1 MLKKNEK
8 VMLLIEKLKSINEN
22 IFFDL
27 LIDNF
32 NNELLEKK
40 FGKTFNENSIFFERE
55 IDIVGKIDESNKDFL
70 KKLTETNNTYVEKKC
85 LDYTKEDYLREFQRD
100 KILRVNGRGLNPEQ
114 MIMYVSSTNNLTDHL
129 EFFKE
134 EYSKYLEK
142 LEENRQEILE
152 KELFLK
158 QALEELENDTFE
170 KEFQE
175 YIDTKY
181 KNVKKRNLEK
191 LSQKYNLEFQKE
203 DKNFIV
209 SADFLSFFDEKMKE
223 YFSMRETF
231 RRGFEFFNINS
242 YKVSEKE
249 RDLEEIIT
257 EIEGTEQENRFL
269 NLKNDRLEE
278 EKRKLKEDLKKHR
291 NKEAEKTIE
300 KQKKEIEKLNLQIKY
315 LEQEIENMEQD
326 ENLEV
331 VENINIKE
339 LSEEKKIDLTNQN
352 VKVIGGRWSQ
362 KVIEK
367 AEKYAEEKG
376 FRIEFIHATAVF
388 RNSDK
393 LKNSDIIIF
402 DTSYNS
408 HSAYY
413 KLKSHGLKIYR
424 ISTSNLDKIKKFSE

>member
-152 KELFLK
+152 KEPFLK

-191 LSQKYNLEFQKE
+191 LSQKYNLEF
-203 DKNFIV
+203 
-209 SADFLSFFDEKMKE
+209 
-223 YFSMRETF
+223 
-231 RRGFEFFNINS
+231 
-242 YKVSEKE
+242 
-249 RDLEEIIT
+249 
-257 EIEGTEQENRFL
+257 
-269 NLKNDRLEE
+269 
-278 EKRKLKEDLKKHR
+278 
-291 NKEAEKTIE
+291 
-300 KQKKEIEKLNLQIKY
+300 
-315 LEQEIENMEQD
+315 
-326 ENLEV
+326 
-331 VENINIKE
+331 
-339 LSEEKKIDLTNQN
+339 
-352 VKVIGGRWSQ
+352 
-362 KVIEK
+362 
-367 AEKYAEEKG
+367 
-376 FRIEFIHATAVF
+376 
-388 RNSDK
+388 
-393 LKNSDIIIF
+393 
-402 DTSYNS
+402 
-408 HSAYY
+408 
-413 KLKSHGLKIYR
+413 
-424 ISTSNLDKIKKFSE
+424 